1 MPSLLSDILFN
12 NKKNK
17 SCGNIFGPPR
27 WFAKLRRKSTLS
39 TAIRYSQEVEEE
51 INFDKEIDLFE
62 KSYKLASEELR
73 YAVESQGSIYYRGD
87 FIATTEAVE
96 HCIYQFH
103 HLSRSLQPAKANLFQ
118 HRWSNALCLLQS
130 RLDDLPLPIDSY

>member
-39 TAIRYSQEVEEE
+39 TAIRYSQEVEE

-62 KSYKLASEELR
+62 KSYKLASEEVR
-73 YAVESQGSIYYRGD
+73 TIGD
-87 FIATTEAVE
+87 EDV
-96 HCIYQFH
+96 
-103 HLSRSLQPAKANLFQ
+103 
-118 HRWSNALCLLQS
+118 
-130 RLDDLPLPIDSY
+130 